1 VETEQVTTQTIDER
15 IASALNGDAV
25 SAATIT
31 ELLRDAEAALEKASD
46 IAAAE
51 HANALN
57 IGCADPNKAEQS
69 SRAAA
74 LTRDRLQPV
83 IPRLK
88 HKLAEAMTS
97 ERHECWFAE

>member
-1 VETEQVTTQTIDER
+1 MTKQTTIDER
-15 IASALNGDAV
+15 IASALNGDPV

-31 ELLRDAEAALEKASD
+31 ALLRDAEAALEETSD

-57 IGCADPNKAEQS
+57 VGCADPNKAEQS

-74 LTRDRLQPV
+74 LTRDRLEPV
-83 IPRLK
+83 HSTFEGQTGRGDDQ
-88 HKLAEAMTS
+88 
-97 ERHECWFAE
+97 